1 MIAKLNAAA
10 PGASEWVHLDE
21 IVVIRLPGC
30 AFERV
35 IGSACP
41 SLIAPI

>member
-21 IVVIRLPGC
+21 IVVIRLVGC

-35 IGSACP
+35 IQSACP